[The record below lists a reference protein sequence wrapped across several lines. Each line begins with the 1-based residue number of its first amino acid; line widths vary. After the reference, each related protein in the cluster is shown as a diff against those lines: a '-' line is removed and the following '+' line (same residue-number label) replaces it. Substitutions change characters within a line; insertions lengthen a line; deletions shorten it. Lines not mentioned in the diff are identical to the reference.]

1 MHVPVFRI
9 LAAFDG
15 DPHRSCVM
23 HKTRARLLLPLD
35 GALSYQHYPGLV
47 RSISLELGNIYR
59 EVHEIKE
66 SAGWPA
72 AKVRG
77 ERMGQGGCWLQ
88 QRVTLIY
95 EHIVGAYHRFMCARI
110 AHIQGSEGEQCLP
123 VEALVVCQ
131 WVHVLLCK
139 WGSFCYLKAT

>member
-1 MHVPVFRI
+1 
-9 LAAFDG
+9 
-15 DPHRSCVM
+15 M

-72 AKVRG
+72 AKVNK
-77 ERMGQGGCWLQ
+77 
-88 QRVTLIY
+88 
-95 EHIVGAYHRFMCARI
+95 AR
-110 AHIQGSEGEQCLP
+110 ALKHDT
-123 VEALVVCQ
+123 LVVETGVAQ
-131 WVHVLLCK
+131 E
-139 WGSFCYLKAT
+139 WGLVQYHAYLKGKEEVVACYSLLI